1 MAKDPET
8 ISEKEQL
15 LLEQPLLEQ
24 IEDPEDMFDPKAT
37 PPSTWNM
44 SKLFT
49 KIAVPSVLT
58 NMMGFLSVV
67 INAVIVGR
75 MNDPA
80 KMAAVG
86 LANVSQV
93 ILILGFM
100 IGLNSA

>member
-1 MAKDPET
+1 MA
-8 ISEKEQL
+8 
-15 LLEQPLLEQ
+15 
-24 IEDPEDMFDPKAT
+24 
-37 PPSTWNM
+37 
-44 SKLFT
+44 KLFT

-58 NMMGFLSVV
+58 NMMGLLNVV

-86 LANVSQV
+86 LANVSHV

-100 IGLNSA
+100 IGLNAA